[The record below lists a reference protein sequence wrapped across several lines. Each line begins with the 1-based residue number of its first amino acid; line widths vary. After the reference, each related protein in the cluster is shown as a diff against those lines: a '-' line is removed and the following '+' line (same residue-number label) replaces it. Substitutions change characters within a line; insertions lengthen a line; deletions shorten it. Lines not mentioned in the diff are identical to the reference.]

1 MIIRA
6 LALYPGV
13 RWGGKFFPFNV
24 SSLFR
29 RTLISIVLWFQ
40 INLSR
45 EPLIGAENSENHLSG
60 QDNLQQWPGMCF
72 LLDNYWVAAAWNG
85 FLGRDYPFPRTH
97 FKPSLSSKCDTQSME
112 DCAKKTGWVTTM
124 MVLTVM
130 LACLSIG
137 VHNRTYHLTL
147 YRRCGPTYKEFFFK
161 FRLQEHPCN
170 DTIILS

>member
-1 MIIRA
+1 
-6 LALYPGV
+6 
-13 RWGGKFFPFNV
+13 
-24 SSLFR
+24 
-29 RTLISIVLWFQ
+29 
-40 INLSR
+40 
-45 EPLIGAENSENHLSG
+45 
-60 QDNLQQWPGMCF
+60 
-72 LLDNYWVAAAWNG
+72 
-85 FLGRDYPFPRTH
+85 
-97 FKPSLSSKCDTQSME
+97 
-112 DCAKKTGWVTTM
+112 M